1 MNLAELNFPKETQ
14 WGQQTITLPAAR
26 IQTGGTAGL
35 ESGVAS
41 QPLLVRAAGV
51 QGSLSGFVVELV
63 QIVPGDGDDLRAIL
77 GLLDLLLE
85 LAGQVSV
92 FEPRF
97 PLLLGELE
105 RVSVAGLPGPL
116 EAEDNRPRVV
126 SRQVVGQTLLQFLP
140 GLSRGRGLVFVVWHV
155 WLPSFLVDS
164 LIRPD
169 VV

>member
-92 FEPRF
+92 FEPRS
-97 PLLLGELE
+97 
-105 RVSVAGLPGPL
+105 RCCWVS
-116 EAEDNRPRVV
+116 
-126 SRQVVGQTLLQFLP
+126 
-140 GLSRGRGLVFVVWHV
+140 LSG
-155 WLPSFLVDS
+155 
-164 LIRPD
+164 
-169 VV
+169 